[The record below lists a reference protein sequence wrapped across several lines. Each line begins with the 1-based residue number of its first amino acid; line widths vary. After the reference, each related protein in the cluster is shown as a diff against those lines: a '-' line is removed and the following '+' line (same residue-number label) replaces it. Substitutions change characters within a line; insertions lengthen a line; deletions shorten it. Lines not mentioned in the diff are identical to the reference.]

1 MFGEMS
7 IRIQEG
13 KQRAGYSNGYKA
25 KHVSRHSSTRYIDI
39 YAIKVISFCFISNF
53 RQMQLHLRLMQVDD
67 YRLVG
72 NTMTRNGVYREI
84 LRLIRLSGT
93 FVSDYTEKRKVAECF
108 IQLGERKKHI

>member
-1 MFGEMS
+1 
-7 IRIQEG
+7 
-13 KQRAGYSNGYKA
+13 
-25 KHVSRHSSTRYIDI
+25 
-39 YAIKVISFCFISNF
+39 
-53 RQMQLHLRLMQVDD
+53 MQLHLRLMLVDD